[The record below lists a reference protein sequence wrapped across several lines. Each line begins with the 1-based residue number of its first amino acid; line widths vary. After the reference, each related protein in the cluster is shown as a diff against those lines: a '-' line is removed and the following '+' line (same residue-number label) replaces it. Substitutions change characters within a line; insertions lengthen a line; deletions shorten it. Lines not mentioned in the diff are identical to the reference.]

1 MKKRLLPP
9 VFKMVGIAIILLSL
23 IILFLARAL
32 NIVFI
37 RDIISHDKE
46 LFSQI
51 GRSVFFTGF
60 LFILLAREKVEDEFA
75 DFCRLTAFRITFVTG
90 LIAVILNSIPI
101 LNNKNIDNSY
111 HFLLI
116 ECIFY
121 IIFFYATKKG
131 LIRYEK

>member
-9 VFKMVGIAIILLSL
+9 VFKLIGITVIILPL
-23 IILFLARAL
+23 IILVVARAL
-32 NIVFI
+32 NLII
-37 RDIISHDKE
+37 LRDIISQNKE

-60 LFILLAREKVEDEFA
+60 LLIILAREKVEDEFV
-75 DFCRLTAFRITFVTG
+75 DFCRLTAFRFTFVVG
-90 LIAVILNSIPI
+90 LIAVILTPIPF
-101 LNNKNIDNSY
+101 LNTKNIDNSY
-111 HFLLI
+111 HLLFT